1 MLNSHIYGIDPGSSI
16 VKIYS
21 RQSDEIIKEKNMI
34 AIRNREDILAAGNEA
49 YEMFEK
55 NPANVTVSSPMSGGM
70 IANIS
75 YLEIMLHYLLRRTG
89 RRVGRHPVIYFA
101 VPVDMTEIEKRAY

>member
-75 YLEIMLHYLLRRTG
+75 YLRLCSTIFCAGRDAEWGVIRSFTLRSLW
-89 RRVGRHPVIYFA
+89 I
-101 VPVDMTEIEKRAY
+101 